1 MSVAE
6 VSVPEVS
13 VPEVTVPV
21 SVLADTSGTDASGT
35 QTGTVSQQPGP
46 PDYAASPFFVANNI
60 CGGAAFWITPIVVN
74 STVLSCIMFGHCS
87 FCIMR
92 HQPCQVQCNKCQVE
106 ECLYRFQAIQP
117 SGWLQPVDD
126 QFPIG

>member
-1 MSVAE
+1 MSVPG

-60 CGGAAFWITPIVVN
+60 YGGAAFWITPIVVS
-74 STVLSCIMFGHCS
+74 STVLSCIMFWTLFLLRNAAS
-87 FCIMR
+87 AMSISM
-92 HQPCQVQCNKCQVE
+92 
-106 ECLYRFQAIQP
+106 
-117 SGWLQPVDD
+117 
-126 QFPIG
+126 